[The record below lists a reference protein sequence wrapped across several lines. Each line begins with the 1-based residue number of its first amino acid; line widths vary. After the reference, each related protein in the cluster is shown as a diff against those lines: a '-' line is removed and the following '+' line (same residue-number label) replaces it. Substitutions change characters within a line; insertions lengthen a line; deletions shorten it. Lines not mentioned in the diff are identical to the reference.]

1 MGTVKCHGTTTSLQ
15 GVQPDWPYAAT
26 RLTVHRFRSCQLRQ
40 CNNWS
45 LVHLVTA
52 VHMLTWLYI
61 YIYMHVCVSIYKKG
75 VDYLCSYITHLKKKF
90 ILGSHIITITY
101 LNVSKS
107 RHMFAYRLNLF
118 LTFTK
123 RNIRIATVVLHFGS
137 DTCEIN
143 NKMCS
148 ENVRCQALIFCI
160 AT

>member
-26 RLTVHRFRSCQLRQ
+26 RLTAHRFRSCQLRQ

-107 RHMFAYRLNLF
+107 TTPYTCVHATTKIEYNKNKVMFHNYKMKPNLS
-118 LTFTK
+118 TWVV
-123 RNIRIATVVLHFGS
+123 IRIPKCS
-137 DTCEIN
+137 DTC
-143 NKMCS
+143 
-148 ENVRCQALIFCI
+148 LH
-160 AT
+160 TD